1 MITPS
6 IKTNLILKEMGITR
20 YELRSNQ
27 EESPFT
33 KNYSYQKGN
42 ILTLLDRSY
51 DDLSKDEAKLLDAII
66 DAVNPSNNHI
76 SHNEFNLDDINDFIS
91 SCIDIKGIIS
101 FSSNITSIK
110 SSILFV
116 QSPELEVMI
125 SDKES
130 KDFME
135 KAARHYSLVF
145 YV

>member
-27 EESPFT
+27 EKSPFT

-66 DAVNPSNNHI
+66 DAVNPSNNQI
-76 SHNEFNLDDINDFIS
+76 SP
-91 SCIDIKGIIS
+91 
-101 FSSNITSIK
+101 
-110 SSILFV
+110 
-116 QSPELEVMI
+116 Q
-125 SDKES
+125 
-130 KDFME
+130 
-135 KAARHYSLVF
+135 
-145 YV
+145 

>member
-1 MITPS
+1 MITPC

-20 YELRSNQ
+20 YKLRSNQ
-27 EESPFT
+27 EKSPFT

-66 DAVNPSNNHI
+66 DAVNSSNNQI
-76 SHNEFNLDDINDFIS
+76 SHNDFNLGDINDFIS

-125 SDKES
+125 SDTES
-130 KDFME
+130 KKILWKKLQDTI
-135 KAARHYSLVF
+135 L
-145 YV
+145 

>member
-33 KNYSYQKGN
+33 KNHSYQKGNINIYKLKMDNPGN

-76 SHNEFNLDDINDFIS
+76 S
-91 SCIDIKGIIS
+91 
-101 FSSNITSIK
+101 
-110 SSILFV
+110 
-116 QSPELEVMI
+116 
-125 SDKES
+125 
-130 KDFME
+130 
-135 KAARHYSLVF
+135 
-145 YV
+145 

>member
-1 MITPS
+1 MITSS
-6 IKTNLILKEMGITR
+6 IKTNLILKEIGVTR
-20 YELRSNQ
+20 YSLRSCKEKTNDK
-27 EESPFT
+27 EVHT
-33 KNYSYQKGN
+33 YQKGN

-66 DAVNPSNNHI
+66 DAVNPSNNQI
-76 SHNEFNLDDINDFIS
+76 SHNDFNLDDINDFIS

-110 SSILFV
+110 SSISFV

-130 KDFME
+130 KKILWKKLQDII
-135 KAARHYSLVF
+135 L
-145 YV
+145 